1 MRGEL
6 DQLESEYLQL
16 VRDQSET
23 RGVIA
28 HPREVEALRRKYVQ
42 LSSEAR
48 ALRQEQKQ
56 LRVMLHERQLFH
68 DSFRTLSVEFSDDD
82 EFPWS
87 AVVHASFE
95 PLTPSKCFELI
106 RDSYDV
112 ISRFE
117 VGGNFIS
124 SGATYL
130 GWADKRRLDED
141 TSSMHFT
148 FTKRFAS
155 QSTEYLM
162 EQMWKTFCN
171 EDDMRKK
178 VFSAAVQ
185 VNLEILQVLNDD
197 VCIVRRHTK
206 YVAMGKAFHTVYLLF
221 RIQTA
226 SGYTVCFRTIPAP
239 GIQNS
244 LEENESWIDIFHW
257 YESCFFA
264 GLLFYQVLLRPPV
277 GSRRVCAY
285 VNGFVLFRTHLTR
298 LADENGNTTGTEIA
312 FGGSIGAGVM
322 KFAMHWMLELAMTVV
337 RWENACIAPM
347 AIKPSSE

>member
-1 MRGEL
+1 MIIFIIQGTVDQMRGEL
-6 DQLESEYLQL
+6 DHLESKYLQL

-23 RGVIA
+23 RGVIL
-28 HPREVEALRRKYVQ
+28 HPKEIEALRRKYLQ

-68 DSFRTLSVEFSDDD
+68 DSFRALSVEFSDDD

-87 AVVHASFE
+87 AVAYASFE
-95 PLTPSKCFELI
+95 PLAPAKCFELI

-124 SGATYL
+124 SGTTYF
-130 GWADKRRLDED
+130 GWADKRRLDEE

-148 FTKRFAS
+148 FTKRFVS

-162 EQMWKTFCN
+162 EQSWKTFCN
-171 EDDMRKK
+171 EEDMRKK

-185 VNLEILQVLNDD
+185 VNLEILQVLSED

-221 RIQTA
+221 RMQTTT
-226 SGYTVCFRTIPAP
+226 GYTLCFRTIPAP

-244 LEENESWIDIFHW
+244 LEEHEAWIDIFHW
-257 YESCFFA
+257 YALLPCSIIRLSFDYQLVNDICASCDWCCFF
-264 GLLFYQVLLRPPV
+264 
-277 GSRRVCAY
+277 
-285 VNGFVLFRTHLTR
+285 
-298 LADENGNTTGTEIA
+298 
-312 FGGSIGAGVM
+312 
-322 KFAMHWMLELAMTVV
+322 
-337 RWENACIAPM
+337 
-347 AIKPSSE
+347 